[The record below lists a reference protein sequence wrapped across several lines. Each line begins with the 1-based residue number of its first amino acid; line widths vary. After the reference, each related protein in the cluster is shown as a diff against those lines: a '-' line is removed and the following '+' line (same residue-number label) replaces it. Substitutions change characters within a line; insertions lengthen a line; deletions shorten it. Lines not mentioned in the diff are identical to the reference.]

1 MEIGTPIGK
10 SDSMLHTGRFVITLV
25 LGFFILLPTGLNA
38 QQAGFVTNFLAPQ
51 LGSTNPLFPATLGLP
66 WFGVPEPP
74 SFVKPFAL
82 PGRPESVPPSLPIN
96 ALPLSTL
103 SQPQLSVFISGNTIL
118 QRKIASVGG
127 MCVETPLL
135 PFNPIAARLM
145 SFGFFLRAPRP
156 EAALQHYKDH

>member
-1 MEIGTPIGK
+1 MAG
-10 SDSMLHTGRFVITLV
+10 TGRFVITLV

-38 QQAGFVTNFLAPQ
+38 QQAGFVTNFVAPQ

-82 PGRPESVPPSLPIN
+82 PGRPASVPLSLIPIK
-96 ALPLSTL
+96 AMPLSTL

-118 QRKIASVGG
+118 QREIASVGR

>member
-1 MEIGTPIGK
+1 
-10 SDSMLHTGRFVITLV
+10 MLERRRFVRRFV
-25 LGFFILLPTGLNA
+25 LGLFVLLPVAANA
-38 QQAGFVTNFLAPQ
+38 QQAGFVAHFLAPQ
-51 LGSTNPLFPATLGLP
+51 IGSTNPLFPATLGLP

-82 PGRPESVPPSLPIN
+82 PGRPESVPLPLPIE

-103 SQPQLSVFISGNTIL
+103 SEPQLSVFISGNTTL
-118 QRKIASVGG
+118 QREIASIGG
-127 MCVETPLL
+127 ICVERPLL

-156 EAALQHYKDH
+156 GGGVTTIQDH